1 MITIITRVEDTQM
14 PLDVDQH
21 LWRQVRGAFQTKSVV
36 YVSSDEEL
44 QAALDNSSGARV
56 FLEPTGEK
64 GVNEIPDGDIV
75 IVCGNTAM
83 NNLAFAAPGET
94 YSIKLPSQ
102 ATHLYGSTAAG
113 IALAVRHMVRAE

>member
-44 QAALDNSSGARV
+44 QAALDKATTIEVTLTIIHDDSS
-56 FLEPTGEK
+56 
-64 GVNEIPDGDIV
+64 
-75 IVCGNTAM
+75 
-83 NNLAFAAPGET
+83 
-94 YSIKLPSQ
+94 S
-102 ATHLYGSTAAG
+102 
-113 IALAVRHMVRAE
+113 AVRRNGAM